1 MNQKFTLS
9 SVEQC
14 YICFFQIST
23 IITMKES
30 KEKGTNRRY
39 DPQNRRS
46 LAAKK
51 QAGFRRQSH
60 GVSLPLLETLRDI
73 SDQSVSPR
81 TPFESSAA
89 QGRTCGS
96 LSTLCVRKASF
107 RASPL
112 RPTAHTNDLTLTGRL
127 PQNSWMN
134 TKASAMP
141 CSPLFLRG
149 SMKRRSTQRFD
160 CLKDMLRNLESLSA
174 EKATT
179 ESAMPSE
186 KSARE

>member
-23 IITMKES
+23 IITMKKAKK
-30 KEKGTNRRY
+30 KERIVGY

-51 QAGFRRQSH
+51 TSRFSTASH
-60 GVSLPLLETLRDI
+60 GVSLRCWKPCGTFLTKAYL
-73 SDQSVSPR
+73 SHAFPK
-81 TPFESSAA
+81 SSAA

-112 RPTAHTNDLTLTGRL
+112 RPTAIQMTLRSPTL

-141 CSPLFLRG
+141 CSPPVFKGINEKTLDTTL
-149 SMKRRSTQRFD
+149 D

>member
-23 IITMKES
+23 IITMK
-30 KEKGTNRRY
+30 K
-39 DPQNRRS
+39 
-46 LAAKK
+46 AKK
-51 QAGFRRQSH
+51 KERIVDMILKTGVLWQQKNKQVFGGITWRQFT
-60 GVSLPLLETLRDI
+60 LLETLRDI
-73 SDQSVSPR
+73 SDQSVSLAR
-81 TPFESSAA
+81 
-89 QGRTCGS
+89 
-96 LSTLCVRKASF
+96 LSEEFGGTRQNVRQLVNVLCEKGFISRKP
-107 RASPL
+107 SP
-112 RPTAHTNDLTLTGRL
+112 TNSHTNDLTLTDAA
-127 PQNSWMN
+127 
-134 TKASAMP
+134 TKFMDEHKGLGDALL
-141 CSPLFLRG
+141 SPVFKGINEKTLDTTL
-149 SMKRRSTQRFD
+149 D